1 LPDVSSYVD
10 LIDRFI
16 EREISAPD
24 FEKSYLHAM
33 KSERPVLGEPVYPI
47 LQELFE
53 DADAYVEQAD
63 LRTEPE
69 DLDDER
75 LLACALRARHALRGL
90 GYE

>member
-1 LPDVSSYVD
+1 MTLSPSGLPDVSSYVD
-10 LIDRFI
+10 FV

-33 KSERPVLGEPVYPI
+33 KSERRVLGEPVYPI

-75 LLACALRARHALRGL
+75 LLACALCARLR
-90 GYE
+90 